1 MPLTSGTR
9 SVAFLQLHYLP
20 EIRIGALRGAG
31 ILGLCDALGFIAQ
44 LTEIGLREIFPTG
57 WNRNESSLFAERL
70 EGQPTSAV
78 TFGENYAAL
87 TAGASVC
94 PASTLSPA
102 PSEIL
107 GTSSLPCIHPP
118 LNLRRL
124 RVPHLPVGT
133 ISVYESS
140 I

>member
-9 SVAFLQLHYLP
+9 SVAFLQLHFLP

-78 TFGENYAAL
+78 TFGENYAAAL
-87 TAGASVC
+87 IAGTSIC
-94 PASTLSPA
+94 SASTLRSA
-102 PSEIL
+102 P
-107 GTSSLPCIHPP
+107 
-118 LNLRRL
+118 
-124 RVPHLPVGT
+124 
-133 ISVYESS
+133 
-140 I
+140 